1 MELAAATHHSSPKGG
16 WPGATHVGLRAQKTA
31 SSGGRRAGVL
41 KEPAPPNVEDRI
53 ERHIVEQTVVSA
65 PGLQILD
72 VPVPQMVEQLLDV
85 FRRLDIE
92 VPEQV
97 IEVPKVSLD
106 CIRDRLVDCDL
117 GHPQMAE
124 QLMEVPTVLSL
135 AEQIGRRGG
144 LQDFFPGQSTT
155 AAADVDIPVP
165 RGDLQGFLPGQGST
179 ASSSHSPDAANEAG
193 VGFFA
198 LFPVG
203 KKCRGRRP
211 GECGHAPACQLMDTG
226 GQ

>member
-1 MELAAATHHSSPKGG
+1 M
-16 WPGATHVGLRAQKTA
+16 
-31 SSGGRRAGVL
+31 
-41 KEPAPPNVEDRI
+41 
-53 ERHIVEQTVVSA
+53 EQTVVSA

-72 VPVPQMVEQLLDV
+72 VPVPQMMEQLLEV

-106 CIRDRLVDCDL
+106 CIRERLVDCDL
-117 GHPQMAE
+117 RHPQMAE

-135 AEQIGRRGG
+135 AEQIVDNPAPRGRCRRGG

-179 ASSSHSPDAANEAG
+179 ASSSHSPVAANEASVG
-193 VGFFA
+193 VFRT
-198 LFPVG
+198 FPSG
-203 KKCRGRRP
+203 KKKCRGRRP
-211 GECGHAPACQLMDTG
+211 GECGQAPACQLMDAG
-226 GQ
+226 GL

>member
-1 MELAAATHHSSPKGG
+1 M
-16 WPGATHVGLRAQKTA
+16 
-31 SSGGRRAGVL
+31 
-41 KEPAPPNVEDRI
+41 
-53 ERHIVEQTVVSA
+53 EQTVVSA

-72 VPVPQMVEQLLDV
+72 VPVPQMVEQLLEV

-106 CIRDRLVDCDL
+106 CIRERLVDCDL
-117 GHPQMAE
+117 RHPQMAE

-135 AEQIGRRGG
+135 AEQIVDNPAPRGRSLRGG

-179 ASSSHSPDAANEAG
+179 ASSSHSPDAANETG
-193 VGFFA
+193 VGVFA
-198 LFPVG
+198 LFPVR
-203 KKCRGRRP
+203 KKVQRS
-211 GECGHAPACQLMDTG
+211 PAR
-226 GQ
+226 